1 MEASTTVAPRTS
13 APVRVAVHA
22 EDTLWLAA
30 AVLFASTSVV
40 VGVLWDISWHSSI
53 GRDTFWSPP
62 HLAIYL
68 GGVVA
73 GIACAV
79 HVLRTS
85 FAGTR
90 EQKDATVGFWRYFR
104 GHFGAWVCIWGTF
117 AMLTSAPFD
126 DWWHNAYGLD
136 VKILSPPHAVLALGI
151 LAIQLGAMF
160 MVLALQNRSGAAA
173 EAPEPKA
180 KNRSGAAA
188 EAPEP
193 EVKGEGT
200 GNRER
205 GTEERRGRLY
215 RWMFAYAAALV
226 LMNFAIMV
234 SEYTWRI
241 FQHGTLFY
249 QIVCGVLLMP
259 IVAGAVPCPPPPPP
273 TAATGMYL
281 GVLLLL
287 VWIFPLFPAEPKL
300 APVRFPLTQMVPPQF
315 PLLLVVPALGLD
327 LVLQRWRRS
336 RGWLL
341 AGVLA
346 AVFLALFV
354 AAQWPFA
361 EFLNSPAA
369 RNPLFGQ
376 HLRPYMIGET
386 SFLARGEFLEPAA
399 GMALVQGL
407 TIALG
412 LGVVSARLGLAW
424 GGWMRGV
431 RR

>member
-1 MEASTTVAPRTS
+1 MEASTATLPRTPPLPRPTAAIAS
-13 APVRVAVHA
+13 
-22 EDTLWLAA
+22 TLWLAY

-68 GGVVA
+68 GGIVA

-85 FAGTR
+85 FAGTA
-90 EQKDATVGFWRYFR
+90 EEKAATVGFWKYFR
-104 GHFGAWVCIWGTF
+104 GHFGAWLCIWGTF

-160 MVLALQNRSGAAA
+160 VVLALQNRSA
-173 EAPEPKA
+173 EA
-180 KNRSGAAA
+180 GAR
-188 EAPEP
+188 
-193 EVKGEGT
+193 EVSAG
-200 GNRER
+200 
-205 GTEERRGRLY
+205 RGRAL
-215 RWMFAYAAALV
+215 RWMYAYAAALV
-226 LMNFAIMV
+226 LMNFAIMIT
-234 SEYTWRI
+234 EYTLRI
-241 FQHGTLFY
+241 FQHSVLFY
-249 QIVCGVLLMP
+249 QIVCGVLLLP
-259 IVAGAVPCPPPPPP
+259 LVAAAVAGRLRWAA
-273 TAATGMYL
+273 TAAAAIYF

-287 VWIFPLFPAEPKL
+287 VWVFPLFPAEPKL

-315 PLLLVVPALGLD
+315 PLLLFVPALGLD
-327 LVLQRWRRS
+327 VVLRRWRRP

-341 AGVLA
+341 AAALA
-346 AVFLALFV
+346 TVFLALFLAV
-354 AAQWPFA
+354 QWPFA
-361 EFLNSPAA
+361 EFLQSPHA

-376 HLRPYMIGET
+376 HLRPYMVGET
-386 SFLARGEFLEPAA
+386 AYSVRGEFYDPASDL
-399 GMALVQGL
+399 ALVQGL
-407 TIALG
+407 AIALG
-412 LGVVSARLGLAW
+412 LGVLAARLGLAW